1 MKKVC
6 VIVIVISL
14 KKLIYVLNTFHYIYF
29 RYFLNGFGHHRLV
42 AKACLA
48 EKLLGS

>member
-14 KKLIYVLNTFHYIYF
+14 KKLIYVLNTFHYIYL
-29 RYFLNGFGHHRLV
+29 RYFLERLHRHRFV
-42 AKACLA
+42 AEACLA